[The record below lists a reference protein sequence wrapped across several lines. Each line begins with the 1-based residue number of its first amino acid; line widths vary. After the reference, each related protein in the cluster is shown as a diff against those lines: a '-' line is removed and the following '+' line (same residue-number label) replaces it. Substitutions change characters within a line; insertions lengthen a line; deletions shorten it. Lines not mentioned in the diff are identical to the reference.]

1 MAEPTLRYDT
11 ISFLSDFGYDDEFVG
26 VVHSVIRSLAPPVR
40 VIDVTHAVAPFDVRA
55 GGLALAR
62 STQYLAPGVVVAV
75 VDPGVGTERRAIAVE
90 VGDGASMLVGPDN
103 GVLAPAVAMCGGA
116 TDAVVLDRDEFHLP
130 APGATFD
137 ARDVF
142 APVAAHLCL
151 GVPLHEVGM
160 PIDAASLMPGTL
172 PVPRDEP
179 DGTVTA
185 EVLWV
190 DRFGNCQLNIEPE
203 LVTSWDGRAVY
214 ATDGGPRTMPLVES
228 FAALPAG
235 GIGMVLDSYG
245 MIAIAGNRSSAADE
259 LGLAAGDELTLR
271 PPGDEDEP
279 AGIVTAV
286 SISGPGQGEH

>member
-1 MAEPTLRYDT
+1 MTAEPLRYDT
-11 ISFLSDFGYDDEFVG
+11 VSFLSDFGLHDEFVG
-26 VVHSVIRSLAPPVR
+26 VVHSVIRSLAPAVR
-40 VIDVTHAVAPFDVRA
+40 VIDVTHAIAPFDVRA

-75 VDPGVGTERRAIAVE
+75 VDPGVGTTRRAIAVE
-90 VGDGASMLVGPDN
+90 VGDGASVLVGPDN

-137 ARDVF
+137 ARDLF

-151 GVPLHEVGM
+151 GVPLHDLGS
-160 PIDAASLMPGTL
+160 PIDAATLMPGTL

-190 DRFGNCQLNIEPE
+190 DRFGNCQLNVEPD
-203 LVTSWDGRAVY
+203 LIRSWDDRAVY
-214 ATDGGPRTMPLVES
+214 EPAGGPRTMPLVES

-235 GIGMVLDSYG
+235 GIGLVLDSYG
-245 MIAIAGNRSSAADE
+245 MVAVAGNRSSASDE

-271 PPGDEDEP
+271 PAGDDDEP
-279 AGIVTAV
+279 AGAVTSV
-286 SISGPGQGEH
+286 TISGPTEGVD

>member
-1 MAEPTLRYDT
+1 MSDEPLRYDT
-11 ISFLSDFGYDDEFVG
+11 VSFLSDFGLDDEFVG

-40 VIDVTHAVAPFDVRA
+40 VIDVTHAVTPFDVRA

-75 VDPGVGTERRAIAVE
+75 VDPGVGTTRRAIAVE
-90 VGDGASMLVGPDN
+90 VGDGASVLVGPDN

-151 GVPLHEVGM
+151 GVRLHDLGT
-160 PIDAASLMPGTL
+160 PIDAATLMPGTL

-190 DRFGNCQLNIEPE
+190 DRFGNCQLNVDPE
-203 LVTSWDGRAVY
+203 LIESWESRAVY
-214 ATDGGPRTMPLVES
+214 EPDGGPRTMPLVES

-235 GIGMVLDSYG
+235 GIGLVLDSYG
-245 MIAIAGNRSSAADE
+245 MVAVAGNRSSAADE
-259 LGLAAGDELTLR
+259 LDLAAGDELTLR
-271 PPGDEDEP
+271 PPGDDDEP
-279 AGIVTAV
+279 AGAVTAV
-286 SISGPGQGEH
+286 TISGPAEGAN

>member
-1 MAEPTLRYDT
+1 MTAEPLRYDT
-11 ISFLSDFGYDDEFVG
+11 VSFLSDFGLHDEFVG
-26 VVHSVIRSLAPPVR
+26 VVHSVIRSLAPAVR
-40 VIDVTHAVAPFDVRA
+40 VIDVTHAIAPFDVRA

-75 VDPGVGTERRAIAVE
+75 VDPGVGTTRRAIAVE
-90 VGDGASMLVGPDN
+90 VGDGASVLVGPDN

-116 TDAVVLDRDEFHLP
+116 TDAVVLDREEFHLP

-137 ARDVF
+137 ARDLF

-151 GVPLHEVGM
+151 GVPLHDLGS
-160 PIDAASLMPGTL
+160 PIDAATLMPGTL

-190 DRFGNCQLNIEPE
+190 DRFGNCQLNVEPD
-203 LVTSWDGRAVY
+203 LIRSWDDRAVY
-214 ATDGGPRTMPLVES
+214 EPAGGPRTMPLVES

-235 GIGMVLDSYG
+235 GIGLVLDSYG
-245 MIAIAGNRSSAADE
+245 MVAVAGNRSSASDE

-271 PPGDEDEP
+271 PAGDDDEP
-279 AGIVTAV
+279 AGAVTSV
-286 SISGPGQGEH
+286 TISSPTEGVD

>member
-1 MAEPTLRYDT
+1 MTDESLRYDT
-11 ISFLSDFGYDDEFVG
+11 VSFLSDFGLEDEFVG

-40 VIDVTHAVAPFDVRA
+40 VVDITHAVPPFDVRA

-75 VDPGVGTERRAIAVE
+75 VDPGVGTTRRAIAVE
-90 VGDGASMLVGPDN
+90 VGDGASVLVGPDN

-116 TDAVVLDRDEFHLP
+116 TDAIVLDRGDFHLP

-151 GVPLHEVGM
+151 GVPLSDLGS
-160 PIDAASLMPGTL
+160 PIDAATLMPGTL

-190 DRFGNCQLNIEPE
+190 DRFGNCQLNIDPE
-203 LVTSWDGRAVY
+203 LIESWDGRAVY
-214 ATDGGPRTMPLVES
+214 EPDEGPRTMPLVES

-245 MIAIAGNRSSAADE
+245 MVAVAGNRSSAADE
-259 LGLAAGDELTLR
+259 LDLAAGDELSLR
-271 PPGDEDEP
+271 PPGDDDEP
-279 AGIVTAV
+279 AGVVTPV
-286 SISGPGQGEH
+286 TISGPAEGAD

>member
-1 MAEPTLRYDT
+1 MAEPDLRYDT
-11 ISFLSDFGYDDEFVG
+11 VSFLSDFGYDDEFVG

-40 VIDVTHAVAPFDVRA
+40 VIDVTHAVTPFDVRA

-75 VDPGVGTERRAIAVE
+75 VDPGVGTDRRAIAVE

-151 GVPLHEVGM
+151 GVPLHEVGT

-172 PVPRDEP
+172 PVARDEP

-203 LVTSWDGRAVY
+203 LIAGWDDRAVY
-214 ATDGGPRTMPLVES
+214 EPEAGPRTMPLVES

-245 MIAIAGNRSSAADE
+245 MIAVAGNRSSAADE
-259 LGLAAGDELTLR
+259 LGLAAGDEVTLR
-271 PPGDEDEP
+271 RPGDDEP
-279 AGIVTAV
+279 AGVVTPV
-286 SISGPGQGEH
+286 SIAGLDHGEH

>member
-1 MAEPTLRYDT
+1 VTDEPLRYDT
-11 ISFLSDFGYDDEFVG
+11 VSFLSDFGLEDEFVG
-26 VVHSVIRSLAPPVR
+26 VVHSVIRSLAPLVR
-40 VIDVTHAVAPFDVRA
+40 VIDVTHAVTPFDVRA

-75 VDPGVGTERRAIAVE
+75 VDPGVGTSRRAIAVE
-90 VGDGASMLVGPDN
+90 VGDGASVLVGPDN

-137 ARDVF
+137 ARDLF

-151 GVPLHEVGM
+151 GVPLHDLGSR
-160 PIDAASLMPGTL
+160 IDAATLMPGTL
-172 PVPRDEP
+172 PVSRDES

-190 DRFGNCQLNIEPE
+190 DRFGNCQLNVEPD
-203 LVTSWDGRAVY
+203 LIRSWDGRAVY
-214 ATDGGPRTMPLVES
+214 EPDSGPRTMPLVES

-235 GIGMVLDSYG
+235 GIGLVLDSYG
-245 MIAIAGNRSSAADE
+245 MLAVAGNRSSASDE
-259 LGLAAGDELTLR
+259 LGLAAGDEITFR
-271 PPGDEDEP
+271 PPADGDEP
-279 AGIVTAV
+279 AGAVTPV
-286 SISGPGQGEH
+286 TISGPADGGE

>member
-1 MAEPTLRYDT
+1 VAEPDLRYDT
-11 ISFLSDFGYDDEFVG
+11 VSFLSDFGYDDEFVG
-26 VVHSVIRSLAPPVR
+26 VVHSVIRSLAPRVR
-40 VIDVTHAVAPFDVRA
+40 VIDVTHAVTPFDVRA

-75 VDPGVGTERRAIAVE
+75 VDPGVGTDRRAIAVE

-151 GVPLHEVGM
+151 GVPLHEVGT

-172 PVPRDEP
+172 PVARDEP

-203 LVTSWDGRAVY
+203 LIAGWDDRAVY
-214 ATDGGPRTMPLVES
+214 EPDAGPRTMPLVES

-245 MIAIAGNRSSAADE
+245 MIAVAGNRSSAADE
-259 LGLAAGDELTLR
+259 LGLAAGDEVTLR
-271 PPGDEDEP
+271 RPGDDDGP
-279 AGIVTAV
+279 AGVVTPV
-286 SISGPGQGEH
+286 SIAGLDHGEH

>member
-1 MAEPTLRYDT
+1 MTAEPLRYDT
-11 ISFLSDFGYDDEFVG
+11 VSFLSDFGLHDEFVG
-26 VVHSVIRSLAPPVR
+26 VVHSVIRSLAPAVR
-40 VIDVTHAVAPFDVRA
+40 VIDVTHAIAPFDVRA

-75 VDPGVGTERRAIAVE
+75 VDPGVGTTRRAIAVE
-90 VGDGASMLVGPDN
+90 VGDGASVLVGPDN

-116 TDAVVLDRDEFHLP
+116 TDAVVLDREEFHLP

-137 ARDVF
+137 ARDLF

-151 GVPLHEVGM
+151 GVPLHDLGS
-160 PIDAASLMPGTL
+160 PIDAATLMPGTL

-190 DRFGNCQLNIEPE
+190 DRFGNCQLNVEPD
-203 LVTSWDGRAVY
+203 LIRSWDDRAVY
-214 ATDGGPRTMPLVES
+214 EPAGGPRTMPLVES

-235 GIGMVLDSYG
+235 GIGLVLDSYG
-245 MIAIAGNRSSAADE
+245 MVAVAGNRSSASDE

-271 PPGDEDEP
+271 PAGDDDEP
-279 AGIVTAV
+279 AGAVTSV
-286 SISGPGQGEH
+286 TISGPTEGVD

>member
-1 MAEPTLRYDT
+1 MTAEPLRYDT
-11 ISFLSDFGYDDEFVG
+11 VSFLSDFGLHDEFVG
-26 VVHSVIRSLAPPVR
+26 VVHSVIRSLAPAVR
-40 VIDVTHAVAPFDVRA
+40 VIDVTHAIAPFDVRA

-75 VDPGVGTERRAIAVE
+75 VDPGVGTTRRAIAVE
-90 VGDGASMLVGPDN
+90 VGDGASVLVGPDN

-116 TDAVVLDRDEFHLP
+116 TDAVVLDREEFHLP

-137 ARDVF
+137 ARDLF

-151 GVPLHEVGM
+151 GVPLHDLGS
-160 PIDAASLMPGTL
+160 PIDAATLMPGTL

-190 DRFGNCQLNIEPE
+190 DRFGNCQLNVEPD
-203 LVTSWDGRAVY
+203 LIRSWDDRAVY
-214 ATDGGPRTMPLVES
+214 EPAGGPRTMPLVES

-235 GIGMVLDSYG
+235 GIGLVLDSYG
-245 MIAIAGNRSSAADE
+245 MVAVAGNRSSASDE

-271 PPGDEDEP
+271 PAGDDEP
-279 AGIVTAV
+279 AGAVTSV
-286 SISGPGQGEH
+286 TLSGPTEGVA